1 MRGLDSLEVYNMK
14 NVPCKNCTDRKVGCH
29 ADCEAYKKCKKEHNE
44 ARKQLANESITE
56 SALWN
61 VKRMR

>member
-1 MRGLDSLEVYNMK
+1 MK
-14 NVPCKNCTDRKVGCH
+14 NVPCKDCKDRKVGCH
-29 ADCEAYKKCKKEHNE
+29 ADCEAYKKCVKEHNE

>member
-1 MRGLDSLEVYNMK
+1 MR
-14 NVPCKNCTDRKVGCH
+14 NVPCKNCKDRKIGCH
-29 ADCEAYKKCKKEHNE
+29 ADCEAYNKCVKEHNE
-44 ARKQLANESITE
+44 ARKKLRDDSMTE